1 MGGTPTRARFSRT
14 AMELRLQSALE
25 LIERRLK
32 RDYNYVIHRADPN
45 LQALSLQGVPNQQLV
60 LMGQWIAT
68 KDLLDDIR
76 DDVIKA

>member
-1 MGGTPTRARFSRT
+1 MGRTPTRARFSRT

-32 RDYNYVIHRADPN
+32 RDYNYVIHRADP
-45 LQALSLQGVPNQQLV
+45 LMGALADPVPPQKIILV
-60 LMGQWIAT
+60 GQWIAT

-76 DDVIKA
+76 DDVIRA

>member
-1 MGGTPTRARFSRT
+1 MGTPTRAKFSRT
-14 AMELRLQSALE
+14 AMELRLQGALE
-25 LIERRLK
+25 EIERRLL
-32 RDYNYVIHRADPN
+32 RNYRCTVNRSDPN
-45 LQALSLQGVPNQQLV
+45 LQALGMEGVPNQQLV